1 MVFCVSFSVAAI
13 AQELERVVRLCELFC
28 SCCRSGATAGR
39 AIRSPTFQGSFW
51 CKFKV
56 MLSKSVPGNRRA
68 QKKTNIALS
77 VMIHLKSTSLF
88 AKYTESL
95 SDKTVKLKHSAC
107 SHTWAGWN
115 SRPPSQTARSPV
127 QLQRFHFRASASV
140 AEAHVTSR
148 RGSSCSGGSS
158 VCLLSHRVLLQSRDV
173 WVYTDEQQGELGQFI
188 GPSGQKYYKST
199 LTSLYLKADFMNLCC
214 LICFFYASIQ
224 FTS

>member
-1 MVFCVSFSVAAI
+1 MNLHLYLRSIPKVFQTKQSS
-13 AQELERVVRLCELFC
+13 
-28 SCCRSGATAGR
+28 
-39 AIRSPTFQGSFW
+39 SP
-51 CKFKV
+51 
-56 MLSKSVPGNRRA
+56 N
-68 QKKTNIALS
+68 N
-77 VMIHLKSTSLF
+77 
-88 AKYTESL
+88 
-95 SDKTVKLKHSAC
+95 LKHSAC